1 MRFSP
6 CEMLADNIL
15 DDGNMSKYWMKMA
28 KMTTV
33 FKGAIFDT
41 LNAISINFSSAWT
54 PGFGG
59 K

>member
-1 MRFSP
+1 
-6 CEMLADNIL
+6 MLADNIM

-59 K
+59 R